1 MKLKPSALRTPDL
14 ARKIPK
20 KYEGKVDKFTLFQ
33 TSEEIFKINSIPKE
47 NTPDNKS
54 YKRLGNSVHFY
65 NLVSNKKKLVCQKSI
80 NKLVLIVNFAFICLT
95 NLVYA
100 FVHI

>member
-33 TSEEIFKINSIPKE
+33 TSEEIFKIQ
-47 NTPDNKS
+47 
-54 YKRLGNSVHFY
+54 YQKRTLPIIKAIKGWVI
-65 NLVSNKKKLVCQKSI
+65 VCTFTI
-80 NKLVLIVNFAFICLT
+80 
-95 NLVYA
+95 
-100 FVHI
+100 